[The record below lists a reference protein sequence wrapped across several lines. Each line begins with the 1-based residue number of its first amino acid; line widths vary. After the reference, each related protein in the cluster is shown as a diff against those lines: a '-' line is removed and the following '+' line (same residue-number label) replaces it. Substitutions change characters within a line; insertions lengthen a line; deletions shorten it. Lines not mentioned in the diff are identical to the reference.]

1 MSSSK
6 IPPWA
11 RLPRRVPALLLALL
25 VLGAAGP
32 VDAGSTFERGLGR
45 PVAEQ
50 LEEEVGVVRD
60 PALSGWVERVGS
72 EIVRADGGEPRDY
85 SFKIL
90 ESDDVNAFAIP
101 GGFIY
106 VTLGL
111 LRFVESEDEL
121 AAVLGHEIAHLTAHH
136 GVKQLRRE
144 ILLTL
149 GLVLLRGYVTDT
161 VSTLSQVGGVLYS
174 LRHSRADEAAADAG
188 GLVKMLRA
196 GYDPIAMAAF
206 LEKCAE
212 REKQKPSRLEVYFM
226 THPPTADRLERA
238 THRPE
243 TDPRNT
249 EVRRAVAKGYTE
261 RGLYRQAIRAHEQV
275 LAREPHDV
283 AQHLAA
289 ARCWE
294 QLGHPDRAREEWSRA
309 AQLDPGVKLPPAK
322 ARKPRLPA
330 VPRADREAASR
341 ARAALATANR
351 QIAASDDARA
361 TQIGDL
367 RKALGN
373 SKRRFR
379 HFLNTLG
386 SAVQPAATGDLIHQE
401 MLREI
406 GLAVANLDRAL
417 SRVQVTLEAA
427 GTVPDRFSDTIKT
440 LDGQLAS
447 STPDEHL
454 LVTAESLPP
463 SVSRSLSELTDGVKK
478 CREALKQTDAAIRVC
493 HTAAQDLQECVF
505 LPAPVV
511 LARVGHMNSR
521 LRVAVKAAASAADLA
536 GEARA
541 LAEAATAR
549 HYILALDRLAH
560 SVPTAQ
566 RAPVCA
572 LLTRRHGIPPAQAT
586 GLAREGVRLGDATAS
601 LLLGLAVRVP
611 LKTEAPAENGPGA
624 IDDRPIK
631 PLSLDEALERRV
643 PLAPLNAGLRL
654 FLLDMERETEGSG
667 PR

>member
-1 MSSSK
+1 MTSSK
-6 IPPWA
+6 TPLWA
-11 RLPRRVPALLLALL
+11 RLARRVPALLLALL
-25 VLGAAGP
+25 ALGTAGP
-32 VDAGSTFERGLGR
+32 IQAGSTFERGLGR

-50 LEEEVGVVRD
+50 LEEEVGVIRD

-72 EIVRADGGEPRDY
+72 EIIRADGGEPRDY

-90 ESDDVNAFAIP
+90 DSDDVNAFAIP

-111 LRFVESEDEL
+111 LCFIDSEDEL

-136 GVKQLRRE
+136 GVKQLQRE

-149 GLVLLRGYVTDT
+149 GFVLLRGYVSDM

-196 GYDPIAMAAF
+196 GYDPIAMATF

-226 THPPTADRLERA
+226 THPPTTDRLERA

-261 RGLYRQAIRAHEQV
+261 RGLYRQAIQAHEQV

-289 ARCWE
+289 ARCWD
-294 QLGHPDRAREEWSRA
+294 QLGRPDRAHEEWSRA
-309 AQLDPGVKLPPAK
+309 AQLDPDVKLPPTT
-322 ARKPRLPA
+322 ARKPGPPA
-330 VPRADREAASR
+330 IPRADREAASR
-341 ARAALATANR
+341 ARASLADARR
-351 QIAASDDARA
+351 QIAAGNNARA

-427 GTVPDRFSDTIKT
+427 GTVPDRFSESLQA
-440 LDGQLAS
+440 LDSQLAS
-447 STPDEHL
+447 SAPDEHL
-454 LVTAESLPP
+454 LAIAESLAP
-463 SVSRSLSELTDGVKK
+463 SATRSLSELDGGVKK

-493 HTAAQDLQECVF
+493 HAAAQDLQESVF

-511 LARVGHMNSR
+511 LARVGHLNSR
-521 LRVAVKAAASAADLA
+521 LRVAAKAASSAAALA
-536 GEARA
+536 GEART
-541 LAEAATAR
+541 LAEAAAAR
-549 HYILALDRLAH
+549 HYILALDRLAL
-560 SVPTAQ
+560 SVPAAQ
-566 RAPVCA
+566 KAPVCA
-572 LLTRRHGIPPAQAT
+572 LLTRRYGIPPAQAT
-586 GLAREGVRLGDATAS
+586 GLAREGVRLGEATAS
-601 LLLGLAVRVP
+601 LLLGLAVRVS
-611 LKTEAPAENGPGA
+611 LKKDASAEGDAGA
-624 IDDRPIK
+624 IDDRPVK

-654 FLLDMERETEGSG
+654 FMLDMERETEGSG
-667 PR
+667 QH